1 MALTPPAL
9 PLPLPLPLGKHP
21 SALALDQA
29 ANLDRL
35 ERRSVYYHTDRLAL
49 RPFSIVDA
57 WPLWEAT
64 RVARFNE
71 HLLWPQPSHVDQVF
85 ERAEAISAEARQ
97 RRLGALSV
105 STRDTGAWVALVR
118 LMPGAPS
125 HLELGLWT
133 HPSFWEGGWS
143 TEITRLAVAVAFE
156 ETPAAVLTA
165 RTNTRNLAAQRVL
178 EKAGFERYAEAQ
190 TVPSEHGAPMPTLFY
205 RLPRGAWRRAP
216 EVACRGHAA
225 HAAAV
230 AEAEAA

>member
-1 MALTPPAL
+1 MRPTPPR
-9 PLPLPLPLGKHP
+9 PNRP
-21 SALALDQA
+21 ALDDA
-29 ANLDRL
+29 ASLDRL

-71 HLLWPQPSHVDQVF
+71 HLLWPQPTHVDQVF

-105 STRDTGAWVALVR
+105 GTRDTGAWVALVR
-118 LMPGAPS
+118 LMPAEVG

-156 ETPAAVLTA
+156 QTGSAVLTA
-165 RTNTRNLAAQRVL
+165 RTNTRNIAAQRVL

-205 RLPRGAWRRAP
+205 RQPRSAWRRAQ
-216 EVACRGHAA
+216 EVSCRSDLVQRAD
-225 HAAAV
+225 V
-230 AEAEAA
+230 AEAALAA